1 MLGLMTTL
9 TIDIRRAV
17 LDDATAI
24 ADVHHEA
31 WQGAYA
37 GIIPHKSLNAMLE
50 RRRAEWWARAIRL
63 STQILV
69 AEAGGNI
76 VGYATLGP
84 NRAHQLAQKGEI
96 YELYIKPEYQ
106 GIGLGGRL
114 LRTARR
120 CLADLG
126 LNGTVVWALEDNTLA
141 LSFYRSAGGHD
152 IAEGIE
158 CFEGKTLK
166 KVAFVWN

>member
-1 MLGLMTTL
+1 MTTL

-17 LDDATAI
+17 LEDATAI

-37 GIIPHKSLNAMLE
+37 GIIPHKALNAMLE

-69 AEAGGNI
+69 AEAGGKV

-84 NRAHQLAQKGEI
+84 NRAHQLTQKGEI
-96 YELYIKPEYQ
+96 YELYIQPEYQ

-120 CLADLG
+120 CLADMG
-126 LNGTVVWALEDNTLA
+126 LPGTVIWALEDNTLA
-141 LSFYRSAGGHD
+141 LSFYRGAGGRD
-152 IAEGIE
+152 IAESIE
-158 CFEGKTLK
+158 CFDSKTLK
-166 KVAFVWN
+166 KVAFAWN